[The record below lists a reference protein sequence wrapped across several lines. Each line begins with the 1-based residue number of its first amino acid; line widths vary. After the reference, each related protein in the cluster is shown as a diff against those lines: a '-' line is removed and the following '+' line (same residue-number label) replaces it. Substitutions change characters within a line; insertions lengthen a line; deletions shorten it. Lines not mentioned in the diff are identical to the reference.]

1 MSYPSRP
8 ARVACLLLLC
18 LPLLILFP
26 RSLWAHAFVIESSP
40 TENQILDKPPSQVSI
55 TFNEDLQSAFMS
67 IKVTD
72 ETGKRADT
80 GKAQLN
86 PEHKATMEI
95 KLIPGMKAGI
105 YTVNWR
111 ALSADGH
118 PINGVIPFQVGS
130 GSNSYTNETA
140 TSEGSVASRPDLIA
154 VRWFLYIG
162 ISLLF
167 GALCF
172 RLFILPSLGQD
183 KGKKAEASQELDQH
197 SSAALPHWP
206 VLLWSGYGITSAAI
220 LVSLP
225 LQASWDAGV
234 SIGQGFTLPIL
245 GEALQFTGAGQVW
258 FIQMILVLLLSVT
271 LIYTLDHSISIR
283 QHRLWSYSSV
293 ILTLSVMLSKAFVG
307 HPAAA
312 PHPAPAIAADFV
324 HLAAAAFWIGSL
336 AVMAV
341 CLPVAGSELPASERT
356 ALRQAA
362 LRRFAGWGIAMVAA
376 LLATGIYGAVLYV
389 PAPSMLLNTSY
400 GLVLLGKAALLL
412 VMLAFAASQ
421 FRSAR
426 QAAATK
432 RAAGG
437 LRAELGAGLLV
448 MLLAALLTHL
458 SPGQAPAVPFEETRT
473 TGEYK
478 VTLAVSPNAVGSNE
492 FKVAIQDRKGA
503 AVSGIQQ
510 VTLTLVPADPD
521 KARQEFILPV
531 KQQPFRSQEL
541 MTAEGTWVVKVH
553 ALTASLDAVDADF
566 TLHVGGKK

>member
-1 MSYPSRP
+1 MLYLSRP
-8 ARVACLLLLC
+8 ARMACLLLLC

-26 RSLWAHAFVIESSP
+26 RSSWAHAFVVESSP
-40 TENQILDKPPSQVSI
+40 TENQVLDKSPSQVSI

-72 ETGKRADT
+72 ETGKRVDT

-95 KLIPGMKAGI
+95 KLIQGMKGGI

-130 GSNSYTNETA
+130 GSNAYTNPAA
-140 TSEGSVASRPDLIA
+140 TPEGSVASRPDLIA
-154 VRWFLYIG
+154 VRWLLYIG

-172 RLFILPSLGQD
+172 RLFILPSLSQGNSKQVR
-183 KGKKAEASQELDQH
+183 APQELDQR
-197 SSAALPHWP
+197 SFATLPRWP
-206 VLLWSGYGITSAAI
+206 ALLWSGYAITSAAI
-220 LVSLP
+220 LISLP

-258 FIQMILVLLLSVT
+258 FVQMVLVLLLSVT
-271 LIYTLDHSISIR
+271 LIYALDHSISIR
-283 QHRLWSYSSV
+283 QRRLWGYSSV
-293 ILTLSVMLSKAFVG
+293 MLTLSVMLSKAFVG

-312 PHPAPAIAADFV
+312 THPAPAIAADFV
-324 HLAAAAFWIGSL
+324 HLAASAFWIGSL
-336 AVMAV
+336 AVMTV
-341 CLPVAGSELPASERT
+341 CLPVAGSELPVSERAT
-356 ALRQAA
+356 LRQAA

-389 PAPSMLLNTSY
+389 PAPSLLLNTSY

-412 VMLAFAASQ
+412 VMLVFAASQ

-426 QAAATK
+426 QAAATQ

-437 LRAELGAGLLV
+437 LRAELSVGLLV
-448 MLLAALLTHL
+448 LLLAALLTHL
-458 SPGQAPAVPFEETRT
+458 SPGQAPAVPFEETHT
-473 TGEYK
+473 TGEYN
-478 VTLAVSPNAVGSNE
+478 VTLGISPNAVGSNE
-492 FKVAIQDRKGA
+492 FKVSIQDSTGA
-503 AVSGIQQ
+503 AVTGIQQ
-510 VTLTLVPADPD
+510 VTLTLVPADPN
-521 KARQEFILPV
+521 KNRQEFVLPV

-566 TLHVGGKK
+566 TLHVGGKQ

>member
-1 MSYPSRP
+1 MLYLSRP

-26 RSLWAHAFVIESSP
+26 HSSWAHAFVIESSP
-40 TENQILDKPPSQVSI
+40 TENQVLDKSPSQVTI

-72 ETGKRADT
+72 ETGKRVDT
-80 GKAQLN
+80 GKAQLDPN
-86 PEHKATMEI
+86 HKSTMEI
-95 KLIPGMKAGI
+95 QLIPGMKNGI
-105 YTVNWR
+105 YSVNWR

-118 PINGVIPFQVGS
+118 PVNGVIPFQVGS
-130 GSNSYTNETA
+130 GSNAPTHQA
-140 TSEGSVASRPDLIA
+140 AASEGSGTSRIDLIA

-162 ISLLF
+162 LSLLF
-167 GALCF
+167 GAICF
-172 RLFILPSLGQD
+172 RLFILPSISQD
-183 KGKKAEASQELDQH
+183 KNRSEQH
-197 SSAALPHWP
+197 KQNQRPFETLPRWTK
-206 VLLWSGYGITSAAI
+206 LLWSGYGITSAAI
-220 LVSLP
+220 LISLP

-234 SIGQGFTLPIL
+234 SIREGFSFPIL
-245 GEALQFTGAGQVW
+245 GEALQFTGAGQIW

-271 LIYTLDHSISIR
+271 LIYALDHSISNR
-283 QHRLWSYSSV
+283 QRRLWGYSSAL
-293 ILTLSVMLSKAFVG
+293 LTLCLMLSKAFVG

-312 PHPAPAIAADFV
+312 THPAPAIAADFV

-336 AVMAV
+336 AVMVV
-341 CLPVAGSELPASERT
+341 CLPVAGAELPVSERAT
-356 ALRQAA
+356 LRQAA

-376 LLATGIYGAVLYV
+376 LLATGIYGAVLYI

-412 VMLAFAASQ
+412 VMLVFAASQ

-426 QAAATK
+426 QAAASK

-437 LRAELGAGLLV
+437 LRAELSVGLLV
-448 MLLAALLTHL
+448 MLLTAVLTHL

-473 TGEYK
+473 TGEYN

-492 FKVAIQDRKGA
+492 FKVSVQDSKGA

-510 VTLTLVPADPD
+510 VTLTLTPADPD
-521 KARQEFILPV
+521 QDQQEFVLPV
-531 KQQPFRSQEL
+531 KQQQPFRSQEL
-541 MTAEGTWVVKVH
+541 MTSEGTWAVKVH
-553 ALTASLDAVDADF
+553 ALTASLDAVDAEF